1 MKEKK
6 IWFPEILPID
16 LDLRKK
22 WFVEYYKPNPGTEKG
37 VRVRVYEGINRLK
50 TVESRLQF
58 ANQIVRRIKRE
69 KANSIVIEK
78 PKIIPVLPK
87 SILLETLKSSN
98 NYINTKTISTYQ
110 NMALRWI
117 NFLKPKPDYEAT
129 REDALNFIHTLFEDG
144 LSNKTVKHYQANIKG
159 LYSKY
164 AVLKDDESIK
174 NPFRKMPLIKVS
186 SQSLRYFS
194 DAQISRIKEYCIIHH
209 PNLWIACLLQY
220 YCFIRPNE
228 LRQLQAGNFNL
239 AANYIEIPGKISKNR
254 KTQKVSI
261 PRPLSRELEFIDQM
275 EHNEFVFK
283 NIKNKVVS
291 RDYLSK
297 LHKTVLNE
305 LKMGGHYGFYSW
317 KHTGVV
323 KAVKA
328 GIHIKDLQLQ
338 LRHHSLDMV
347 NEYLKNLGV
356 LDCDRIRDLFPE
368 I

>member
-6 IWFPEILPID
+6 FWSPEILPID
-16 LDLRKK
+16 LDLQKK
-22 WFVEYYKPNPGTEKG
+22 WFVEYYQPLPGSDKG
-37 VRVRVYEGINRLK
+37 IRIRVYEGINRLK

-58 ANQIVRRIKRE
+58 ANKIILRIRKEKPITIVF
-69 KANSIVIEK
+69 EK
-78 PKIIPVLPK
+78 PKVIPELPK
-87 SILLETLKSSN
+87 SILLEALKSSD
-98 NYINTKTISTYQ
+98 NYINKKTIATYQ
-110 NMALRWI
+110 NMAMRWI
-117 NFLKPKPDYEAT
+117 DFLNPKPDHEAT
-129 REDALNFIHTLFEDG
+129 RDDALNFIHKLFDDG

-159 LYSKY
+159 LYTKY
-164 AVLKDDESIK
+164 ADLKDDDSLM
-174 NPFRKMPLIKVS
+174 NPFRKMPVIKVS
-186 SQSLRYFS
+186 SQSLRYFN
-194 DAQISRIKEYCIIHH
+194 DGQIGRIKEYCKNHH
-209 PNLWIACLLQY
+209 PRLWTACLLQY

-228 LRQLQAGNFNL
+228 LRQLKAGNFNL
-239 AANYIEIPGKISKNR
+239 SANYIEIPGAISKNR

-261 PRPLSRELEFIDQM
+261 PRPLSIELEFIDQM
-275 EHNEFVFK
+275 RHDVFVFTDK
-283 NIKNKVVS
+283 KSKVVS

-297 LHKTVLNE
+297 QHRTVLDE
-305 LKMGGHYGFYSW
+305 LKIGGHFGFYSW